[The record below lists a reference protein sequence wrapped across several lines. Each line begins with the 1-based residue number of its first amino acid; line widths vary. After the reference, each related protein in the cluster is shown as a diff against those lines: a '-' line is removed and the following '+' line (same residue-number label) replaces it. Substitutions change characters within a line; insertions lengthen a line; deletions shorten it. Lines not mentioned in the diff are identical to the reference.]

1 MAATLPSWMML
12 ERYVFRRDDPESF
25 PGDEAAP
32 FTASSCTSQGDPFR
46 VAFLIA
52 APPAISRLYVQ

>member
-1 MAATLPSWMML
+1 ML
-12 ERYVFRRDDPESF
+12 ERYVFWRDDPESF